1 MGFAEKVNLI
11 LIGRLGKPIGLKG
24 HLNLI
29 DHSDNPSGLYKYKEF
44 FIDADGIHKF
54 TLDKI
59 SKSGKKTLIKFDSI
73 NSMSEAE
80 KLKNLN
86 LFIDEDNLPDLPDG
100 EFYWKDLIG
109 KKVMSLNNNYNG
121 YVKEI
126 MPTGANDV
134 LVCDINNEEVL
145 IPLIFGKF
153 VIEISEHIIVDWE
166 ID

>member
-1 MGFAEKVNLI
+1 MRFADKVNLI
-11 LIGRLGKPIGLKG
+11 LIGRLGKPVGLKG

-29 DHSDNPSGLYKYKEF
+29 AHSDSPSGLSIHKEF
-44 FIDADGIHKF
+44 FLDAKGNKKLI
-54 TLDKI
+54 LDKI
-59 SKSGKKTLIKFDSI
+59 SASGKKTLIKFDSI

-80 KLKNLN
+80 KLKNLD

-100 EFYWKDLIG
+100 KFYWKDLIG
-109 KKVMSLNNNYNG
+109 KKVISLDSNYDG

-134 LVCDINNEEVL
+134 LVCEIDDKEVL
-145 IPLIFGKF
+145 IPLIIDKF
-153 VIEISEHIIVDWE
+153 VVQIGEQIIVDWE

>member
-1 MGFAEKVNLI
+1 MGFTGEVNLI
-11 LIGRLGKPIGLKG
+11 LIGRLGKPVGLKG
-24 HLNLI
+24 HINLI
-29 DHSDNPSGLYKYKEF
+29 AHSDNPSGLSNYKEF

-73 NSMSEAE
+73 NSSTEAE
-80 KLKNLN
+80 KLKNLD
-86 LFIDEDNLPDLPDG
+86 LFIDEDNLPDLPEG

-109 KKVMSLNNNYNG
+109 KQVLSLNNNYNG
-121 YVKEI
+121 IVKEI
-126 MPTGANDV
+126 MHTGANDV
-134 LVCDINNEEVL
+134 LVCEINDKEVL
-145 IPLIFGKF
+145 IPLIKGKF

>member
-29 DHSDNPSGLYKYKEF
+29 AHSDNPSGLSKYKEF
-44 FIDADGIHKF
+44 FIDLNGVRKL
-54 TLDKI
+54 TLNKI

-73 NSMSEAE
+73 NSISAAE
-80 KLKNLN
+80 KYKNLD

-100 EFYWKDLIG
+100 EYYWKDLIG
-109 KKVMSLNNNYNG
+109 KKVISSNNSFNG
-121 YVKEI
+121 HVKEI

-134 LVCDINNEEVL
+134 LVCDINDEEVL
-145 IPLIFGKF
+145 IPLIFDKF
-153 VIEISEHIIVDWE
+153 VVEISEHIIVDWE

>member
-1 MGFAEKVNLI
+1 MVGLENQ
-11 LIGRLGKPIGLKG
+11 IGLKG

-29 DHSDNPSGLYKYKEF
+29 AHSDNPSGLSKYKEF

-153 VIEISEHIIVDWE
+153 VIEINEHIIVDWE